1 MDERNMYNEQLE
13 QAIVDMAVEAW
24 RFRRVFNKA
33 MSKLDAGESTRYLS
47 QFNWFVRKVQEAL
60 EKANMRIVNIEGQE
74 YDPGQA
80 VVPMNIDDFEE
91 EDILYVDQLIEPIIM
106 KDDRVVKTGS
116 AILGRMNV

>member
-60 EKANMRIVNIEGQE
+60 EKANMRIFNIEGQE